1 MSAFNHEYP
10 YTDFHELN
18 LDWVIKTIK
27 ELNVNLETM
36 EARILAITREFTT
49 ELVDERMAEYKAEVD
64 AEIAEL
70 NRIVDDCIDDFNN
83 LRITINYSLQQM
95 EMRVDDLNNRMTAE
109 INAVNARTDLAIEQ
123 NNEYLLSHME
133 RELANIKVNNAL
145 TGTLY
150 TVQGMFNYLCSLHMT
165 DAITYTELAGKE
177 NTYTQLAGYH
187 MTYTEL
193 AVKGD
198 LIIQ

>member
-1 MSAFNHEYP
+1 MNTFNHEYP

-36 EARILAITREFTT
+36 EARILAVTREFTT

-70 NRIVDDCIDDFNN
+70 NRIVDNCIDDFNN
-83 LRITINYSLQQM
+83 LRTTINYSLRQM

-109 INAVNARTDLAIEQ
+109 INAVNARTDLAIQQ

>member
-36 EARILAITREFTT
+36 EERILAITREFTT

-70 NRIVDDCIDDFNN
+70 NRIVDDCIDDFNS
-83 LRITINYSLQQM
+83 LRTTINYSLRQM
-95 EMRVDDLNNRMTAE
+95 ELRVDDLNNRMTAE
-109 INAVNARTDLAIEQ
+109 INAVNARTDLAIQQ
-123 NNEYLLSHME
+123 NNEYLLNHME

-150 TVQGMFNYLCSLHMT
+150 TVQGMFNYLCALHMT

>member
-1 MSAFNHEYP
+1 MKTFEDEYP

-36 EARILAITREFTT
+36 EERILEITKEYTN
-49 ELVDERMAEYKAEVD
+49 ELVDERMASYKEEVD
-64 AEIAEL
+64 AQIDAL
-70 NRIVDDCIDDFNN
+70 TQIVDDCISDFNA
-83 LRITINYSLQQM
+83 LRTAINYSLRQVEIRM
-95 EMRVDDLNNRMTAE
+95 DDLDARLTAE
-109 INAVNARTDLAIEQ
+109 INAVNQLTDLKIEQ
-123 NNEYLLSHME
+123 NNEYLLSHMQT
-133 RELANIKVNNAL
+133 ELANIKVNNAL

-150 TVQGMFNYLCSLHMT
+150 TVQGMFNYLCTLHMT
-165 DAITYTELAGKE
+165 NAITYTELVSKQ
-177 NTYTQLAGYH
+177 NSYTQLAGYH

-193 AVKGD
+193 AVKGG

>member
-1 MSAFNHEYP
+1 MKTFEHEYP

-36 EARILAITREFTT
+36 EERILEITKEYTN
-49 ELVDERMAEYKAEVD
+49 ELVDERMASYKVEVD
-64 AEIAEL
+64 AQIDAL
-70 NRIVDDCIDDFNN
+70 TQIVDDCISDFNA
-83 LRITINYSLQQM
+83 LRTAINYSLRQVEIRM
-95 EMRVDDLNNRMTAE
+95 DDLDARLTAE
-109 INAVNARTDLAIEQ
+109 INAVNQLTDLKIEQ

-133 RELANIKVNNAL
+133 TELANIKINNAL

-150 TVQGMFNYLCSLHMT
+150 TVQGMFNYLCTLHMT
-165 DAITYTELAGKE
+165 DAITYTELANAEK
-177 NTYTQLAGYH
+177 TYTQLAGYH

-193 AVKGD
+193 AVKGG

>member
-1 MSAFNHEYP
+1 MNAFNHEYP

-36 EARILAITREFTT
+36 EERILAVTREFTT
-49 ELVDERMAEYKAEVD
+49 ELVDEKMAEYMAEVD

-70 NRIVDDCIDDFNN
+70 NRIVDNCIDDFNN
-83 LRITINYSLQQM
+83 LRTTINYSLRQM
-95 EMRVDDLNNRMTAE
+95 ELRVDDLNNRMTAE
-109 INAVNARTDLAIEQ
+109 INAVNARTDLAIQQ
-123 NNEYLLSHME
+123 NNEYLLSNME

-165 DAITYTELAGKE
+165 DAITYTELAGKQ

>member
-36 EARILAITREFTT
+36 EERILAVTREFTT
-49 ELVDERMAEYKAEVD
+49 ELVDERMAKYKAEVD

-70 NRIVDDCIDDFNN
+70 NRIVDDCIDDFNS
-83 LRITINYSLQQM
+83 LRTTINYSLRQM
-95 EMRVDDLNNRMTAE
+95 ELRVDDLNNRMTAE
-109 INAVNARTDLAIEQ
+109 INAVNARTDLAIQQ

-177 NTYTQLAGYH
+177 KTYTQLAGYH

>member
-36 EARILAITREFTT
+36 EERILAITREFTT
-49 ELVDERMAEYKAEVD
+49 ELVNERMAKYKAEVD

-83 LRITINYSLQQM
+83 LRTTINYSLRQM
-95 EMRVDDLNNRMTAE
+95 ELRVDDLNTRMTAE
-109 INAVNARTDLAIEQ
+109 INAVNARTDLAIQQ

-150 TVQGMFNYLCSLHMT
+150 TVQGMFNYLCALHMT

>member
-1 MSAFNHEYP
+1 MNPFNHEYP

-18 LDWVIKTIK
+18 LDWVIKTVK
-27 ELNVNLETM
+27 ELNINLETM
-36 EARILAITREFTT
+36 EERILAITREFTT
-49 ELVDERMAEYKAEVD
+49 ELVDQRMAEYKAEVD

-83 LRITINYSLQQM
+83 LRTTINYSLRQM
-95 EMRVDDLNNRMTAE
+95 ELRVDDLNNRMTAE
-109 INAVNARTDLAIEQ
+109 INAVNARTDLAIQQ

-177 NTYTQLAGYH
+177 NSYTQLAGYH

>member
-1 MSAFNHEYP
+1 MKAFDNEYP

-27 ELNVNLETM
+27 ELNVDLETM
-36 EARILAITREFTT
+36 EERILEVTKEYTNA
-49 ELVDERMAEYKAEVD
+49 LVDERMASYKAEVD
-64 AEIAEL
+64 AQIDAL
-70 NRIVDDCIDDFNN
+70 NQIVDDCISDFNA
-83 LRITINYSLQQM
+83 LRTSINYSLRQVELRM
-95 EMRVDDLNNRMTAE
+95 DDLDARLTAE
-109 INAVNARTDLAIEQ
+109 INAVNQLTDLKIEQ

-133 RELANIKVNNAL
+133 TELANIKVNNAL

-150 TVQGMFNYLCSLHMT
+150 TVQGMFNYLCTLHMT
-165 DAITYTELAGKE
+165 DAITYTELASKQK
-177 NTYTQLAGYH
+177 TYTQLAGYN

-193 AVKGD
+193 AVKGG